1 MNFKI
6 SVGGWW
12 LPTRHACYASH
23 AHAVAAKLAQPHLG
37 HSSQPIWKSVQFV
50 QATQYDA
57 AGGFDACCHG
67 SAHVGPHPTTLHAF
81 LSPSAGTGRR
91 RFLWGCDTVAAVHQ
105 RQRQRFVLLRRVME
119 KSSRTLVWLPPFGLL
134 GRTLISWDLL
144 S

>member
-6 SVGGWW
+6 LVGGWW
-12 LPTRHACYASH
+12 LPTRHFISIHPLLSH

-67 SAHVGPHPTTLHAF
+67 PTQQRSTPFLLPVLGLGGVVFCGDVTL
-81 LSPSAGTGRR
+81 
-91 RFLWGCDTVAAVHQ
+91 
-105 RQRQRFVLLRRVME
+105 
-119 KSSRTLVWLPPFGLL
+119 
-134 GRTLISWDLL
+134 
-144 S
+144 